1 MGLGGGIDR
10 RTLVGAALAAV
21 AMPLAAASAS
31 KGLAALEARAGGR
44 LGFALLHTASGT
56 LTGHRLD
63 EMFGLCS
70 TFKLLLAGLTL
81 KEIEAGALDMATPV
95 RIAAEDPV
103 QWSPVTEPAVG
114 KTLSVGALA
123 EAAQVTS
130 DNGAANLLMR
140 QLGGPAGVTAR
151 LRALGDKVT
160 RIDRWEPEMNRVI
173 PPDERDSSSP
183 AAMART
189 VEKLLLGDALKPA
202 HRDLLAGWM
211 VATRTGLNRLRAG
224 APPAWTVGDKTG
236 SGWGNGTPNRVNDVA
251 VLWPPAGSK
260 RAPVV
265 VAAFYEAPGAF
276 DAMRPQDE
284 AVLADA
290 MRLSAD
296 AFLG

>member
-1 MGLGGGIDR
+1 MGDRGRIDR
-10 RTLVGAALAAV
+10 RTLMAAALAA
-21 AMPLAAASAS
+21 AAAPSIAGS
-31 KGLAALEARAGGR
+31 VGEELAALETRAGGR
-44 LGFALLHTASGT
+44 LGFALLETGSGKVS
-56 LTGHRLD
+56 GHRLD
-63 EMFGLCS
+63 EMFALCS

-81 KEIEAGALDMATPV
+81 KDVERGALSLSTPV
-95 RIAAEDPV
+95 PITAKDPL
-103 QWSPVTEPAVG
+103 QWSPVTEQAVG
-114 KTLSVGALA
+114 KSLSIGALA

-183 AAMART
+183 AAMVRT
-189 VEKLLLGDALKPA
+189 VERLLLGDTLSTA
-202 HRDLLAGWM
+202 HQDLLSGWM

-224 APPAWTVGDKTG
+224 APPGWKVGDKTG
-236 SGWGNGTPNRVNDVA
+236 SGWGNGTPNRVNDIA
-251 VLWPPAGSK
+251 LLWPPAGSR

-276 DAMRPQDE
+276 DSMRPQDE
-284 AVLADA
+284 AVLAEA
-290 MRLSAD
+290 MHLVSGAL
-296 AFLG
+296 LG